1 MKNLWTA
8 FAVILVAGSIYLVAQ
23 TQDQPQSSSQPASP
37 APNSTPPAQ
46 NDQSHQ
52 GGIRTT
58 PPHAIYSP
66 DPDYPIEARRAKVQ
80 GLVTL
85 KLTVAPDGATK
96 DIQVVK
102 HLRSDLDANAVDAV
116 RTWKFEPAT
125 KDGKPVAVSVNID
138 VAFRLY

>member
-1 MKNLWTA
+1 MKNHWIALGVT
-8 FAVILVAGSIYLVAQ
+8 LLAGSIHLAAQ
-23 TQDQPQSSSQPASP
+23 AQDQPRSSSQQSSP
-37 APNSTPPAQ
+37 APDSTSPTQ
-46 NDQSHQ
+46 NDHSHQ